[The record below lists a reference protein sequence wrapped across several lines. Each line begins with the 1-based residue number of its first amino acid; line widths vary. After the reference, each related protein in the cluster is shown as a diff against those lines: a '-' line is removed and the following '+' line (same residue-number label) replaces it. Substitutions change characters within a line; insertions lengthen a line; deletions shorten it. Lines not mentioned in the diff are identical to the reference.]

1 MKYEALNSSFLK
13 CLFSIEYWKYF
24 FNLTWDLW
32 TGWEGWILKFSCGSA
47 GISEIWELKSCVADS
62 QTQASFFNCLVL
74 SCSLPIK
81 EFDME
86 KRQRLVATDSQRW
99 GLEMDRLGSMMQD
112 KEIPSEEYKWYVY
125 VTCLQSKLLYFV
137 GYMPVKKVFVLI
149 MKICSSRFN
158 ILNLFS
164 V

>member
-32 TGWEGWILKFSCGSA
+32 AGWEGWILKFSCGSA

-86 KRQRLVATDSQRW
+86 KRQRLVAPDSQRW
-99 GLEMDRLGSMMQD
+99 GLEMDRLGCRIKRFHQKSINDMSMSLAFKANYYILLD
-112 KEIPSEEYKWYVY
+112 
-125 VTCLQSKLLYFV
+125 TCL
-137 GYMPVKKVFVLI
+137 
-149 MKICSSRFN
+149 
-158 ILNLFS
+158 
-164 V
+164 